1 MSATKGARFAA
12 FGALI
17 LLAACSGVAPI
28 VPVTAPPTDSD
39 ASSLTLRVTDYL
51 DISGW
56 NGDDHA
62 SVLPTLIRS
71 CEKIEAKDPSASLG
85 SDLRMGRVEDW
96 MAICADARKI
106 RPGNMVEAKYFFESR
121 FIAYRVGD
129 VHDTNGLFT
138 GYYEPELNGRWV
150 PQEGFQ
156 TPIYA
161 RPKDIISINLADFRS
176 MYVGAKLVGR
186 MEGNT
191 VIPYYT
197 RAEINEGAL
206 KGRELEILWVDSPV
220 DAFFMHIQGSGRI
233 KLQDGSH
240 VRVGYAGRNGHE
252 YKSIGRVLVDRNVMP
267 LEQVTAPAI
276 RNWLATN
283 PDLADELMNQ
293 NRSFVFFRVIEGDGP
308 IGAQGIPLTPG
319 RSLAVDRTF
328 LPLGI
333 PIWLDTTDPLDEKL
347 PLQRLMVAQDT
358 GSAIKGAV
366 RGDVFWGF
374 GNEAARRA
382 GLMKQNGS
390 YFVLLP
396 RSAAR
401 PAPVFN

>member
-28 VPVTAPPTDSD
+28 VPVSAPPTDSD

-51 DISGW
+51 DIPGW

-138 GYYEPELNGRWV
+138 GYYEPELNGRWA

-176 MYVGAKLVGR
+176 MYVGA
-186 MEGNT
+186 
-191 VIPYYT
+191 
-197 RAEINEGAL
+197 
-206 KGRELEILWVDSPV
+206 
-220 DAFFMHIQGSGRI
+220 
-233 KLQDGSH
+233 
-240 VRVGYAGRNGHE
+240 
-252 YKSIGRVLVDRNVMP
+252 
-267 LEQVTAPAI
+267 
-276 RNWLATN
+276 NWLGGWKVT
-283 PDLADELMNQ
+283 
-293 NRSFVFFRVIEGDGP
+293 RSYLTIRARKLTKVRLRGESLKFFGLIVR
-308 IGAQGIPLTPG
+308 LTPF
-319 RSLAVDRTF
+319 SCISKV
-328 LPLGI
+328 
-333 PIWLDTTDPLDEKL
+333 
-347 PLQRLMVAQDT
+347 
-358 GSAIKGAV
+358 
-366 RGDVFWGF
+366 
-374 GNEAARRA
+374 RA
-382 GLMKQNGS
+382 G
-390 YFVLLP
+390 
-396 RSAAR
+396 
-401 PAPVFN
+401 

>member
-1 MSATKGARFAA
+1 MSATKGACLAA
-12 FGALI
+12 FGALT
-17 LLAACSGVAPI
+17 LLTACSGAAIAPS
-28 VPVTAPPTDSD
+28 TAPSAAPD
-39 ASSLTLRVTDYL
+39 ASTLTLRAINYP
-51 DISGW
+51 DIPGW
-56 NGDDHA
+56 NGDNHA
-62 SVLPTLIRS
+62 TVLPTLIRS
-71 CEKIEAKDPSASLG
+71 CEKIEAKDPSAMLG

-96 MAICADARKI
+96 AEICADARKI

-121 FIAYRVGD
+121 FIAYRVGES
-129 VHDTNGLFT
+129 HDSTGLFT
-138 GYYEPELNGRWV
+138 GYYEPELNGRWA

-161 RPKDIISINLADFRS
+161 RPKDIISINLGDFRS
-176 MYVGAKLVGR
+176 TYVGSRLVGR

-191 VIPYYT
+191 VIPYYS
-197 RAEINEGAL
+197 RAEINDGAL

-220 DAFFMHIQGSGRI
+220 DAFFLHIQGSGRI
-233 KLQDGSH
+233 RLQDGSH

-267 LEQVTAPAI
+267 LPDVTAPAI
-276 RNWLATN
+276 RDWLATN
-283 PDLADELMNQ
+283 PDSADELMNQ

-319 RSLAVDRTF
+319 RSLAVDRAF
-328 LPLGI
+328 LPVGV
-333 PIWLDTTDPLDEKL
+333 PIWLDTTGPLDEKQ
-347 PLQRLMVAQDT
+347 PLQRLLVAQDT

-374 GNEAARRA
+374 GNDAARRA
-382 GLMKQNGS
+382 GLMKQRGS

-401 PAPVFN
+401 PAAVYN

>member
-1 MSATKGARFAA
+1 MSATKGACLAAFAA
-12 FGALI
+12 LT
-17 LLAACSGVAPI
+17 LLTACSGAPI
-28 VPVTAPPTDSD
+28 APIPTPPSERD
-39 ASSLTLRVTDYL
+39 ASSLTLRVTDYPDL
-51 DISGW
+51 PGW

-62 SVLPTLIRS
+62 SVLPTLLRS
-71 CEKIEAKDPSASLG
+71 CEKIEAKDPSSMLG
-85 SDLRMGRVEDW
+85 TDLRMGRVEDW
-96 MAICADARKI
+96 AAICADARKI

-121 FIAYRVGD
+121 FIAYRVGENY
-129 VHDTNGLFT
+129 DTNGLFT
-138 GYYEPELNGRWV
+138 GYYEPELNGRWA

-161 RPKDIISINLADFRS
+161 RPKDIISINLGDFRS
-176 MYVGAKLVGR
+176 TYVGSKLVGR
-186 MEGNT
+186 MEGNA
-191 VIPYYT
+191 VVPYYS
-197 RAEINEGAL
+197 RAEINDGAL

-252 YKSIGRVLVDRNVMP
+252 YKSIGRVLVNRNVMP
-267 LEQVTAPAI
+267 LEKVTAPAI
-276 RNWLATN
+276 RDWLATN
-283 PDLADELMNQ
+283 PDAANELMNQ

-319 RSLAVDRTF
+319 RSLAVARTF
-328 LPLGI
+328 FPLGV
-333 PIWLDTTDPLDEKL
+333 PIWLDTTDPLNEKL
-347 PLQRLMVAQDT
+347 PLQRLLVAQDT

-374 GNEAARRA
+374 GNDAARRA
-382 GLMKQNGS
+382 GLMKQKGS

-396 RSAAR
+396 RSATR